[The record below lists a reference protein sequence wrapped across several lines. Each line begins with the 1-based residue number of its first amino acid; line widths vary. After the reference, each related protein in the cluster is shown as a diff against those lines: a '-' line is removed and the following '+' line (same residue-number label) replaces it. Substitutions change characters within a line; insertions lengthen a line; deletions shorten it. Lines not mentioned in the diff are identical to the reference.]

1 MWSGAMNARARA
13 GANDSWKHGGSGGWM
28 PGGYDPETNTL
39 FWGTANPSPDY
50 DWAGSDWKNS
60 GARPGENLYSSGV
73 VALDP
78 IPVS

>member
-1 MWSGAMNARARA
+1 
-13 GANDSWKHGGSGGWM
+13 M

-50 DWAGSDWKNS
+50 DWAGSDWQNS